1 MWRKD
6 IIIMTQEELRRAS
19 IVNQAIRRMITQEE
33 AAEIIGVSE
42 RHTRRLIKRVREEGD
57 RGIIHRLRGK
67 PGNRGI
73 DDEVRAK
80 AIEHY
85 NKRYGDFGPTLAS
98 EKLYEL
104 DKIKVNHDTL
114 RCWLIGTDKDKW
126 KWQRKARP
134 HRKWRQRKDYFGEM
148 IQVDGSHHDW
158 LEGRGPWLILMGHVD
173 DATGKT
179 FGRFYDYEGTMPA
192 MDSLMRYIGKYGIP
206 QSIYLDKHST
216 YKSPKKQTIEEQ
228 LRNEIP
234 MSQFERAA
242 KELGIIIIHANSCQA
257 KGRVERGFE
266 THQDRL
272 IKEMRLAGIKTKDEA
287 NEFLE
292 LYLPKHN
299 KKFSISP
306 AKKANLHRKAPGRR
320 ELKRILCI
328 QTKRYLGNDAV
339 IRHDN
344 KFYQVEDIP
353 RRRIKTVMVEDR
365 LDGSMHVR
373 NNGSYFKY
381 REIDPN
387 LIRKPSITRN
397 PTKRLRKAYIIPK
410 DHPWKRF
417 KLKGSLPSNS
427 YQQKQRALKKEKEH
441 LLTKP

>member
-1 MWRKD
+1 MGRKD

-19 IVNQAIRRMITQEE
+19 IVNQAIRKMITQEE

-73 DDEVRAK
+73 DDELRAK
-80 AIEHY
+80 AIEFY
-85 NKRYGDFGPTLAS
+85 NKRYWDFGPTLAS

-114 RCWLIGTDKDKW
+114 RCWLIDTDKDKW
-126 KWQRKARP
+126 DWQRKARP
-134 HRKWRQRKDYFGEM
+134 HRQWRQRKDCFGEM
-148 IQVDGSHHDW
+148 VQVDGSHHDW
-158 LEGRGPWLILMGHVD
+158 LEGRGPWLIFMGYID
-173 DATGKT
+173 DATGIT

-192 MDSLMRYIGKYGIP
+192 MDSLMRYIEKYGIP

-216 YKSPKKQTIEEQ
+216 YKSPKEQTIEEQ

-234 MSQFERAA
+234 MTQFERAA

-257 KGRVERGFE
+257 KGRVERGFG

-272 IKEMRLAGIKTKDEA
+272 IKEMRLAGIKSKDEA

-292 LYLPKHN
+292 AYYLPKHN

-306 AKKANLHRKAPGRR
+306 AKKANLHRKAPGKK
-320 ELKRILCI
+320 ELKKILCMR
-328 QTKRYLGNDAV
+328 TKRYLGNDAV

-344 KFYQVEDIP
+344 KFYQIEDIP

-381 REIDPN
+381 REIAPR
-387 LIRKPSITRN
+387 LIRRSEASKKVTDRP
-397 PTKRLRKAYIIPK
+397 RKVYIPPK
-410 DHPWKRF
+410 DHPWRGF
-417 KLKGSLPSNS
+417 KLRGSLPNKN
-427 YQQKQRALKKEKEH
+427 YQQKQHALKKEKELH
-441 LLTKP
+441 